1 MTTIGIL
8 ANSSKPSAPN
18 VLGQFAE
25 TARQLGLRLVAEP
38 EAARFLPGVRRLTPA
53 KLINSIKLLM
63 TFGGDGTMLRAMRL
77 LKGKP
82 VPVLGVNLGSL
93 GFLTSVAQ
101 QDAGQALACVAAQQY
116 TVEIRALMECAV
128 SRAGRIISRY
138 CALNDVVI
146 HRGAC
151 PRIVTL
157 DMRLDGE
164 TVSSFMCDG
173 LIVSTP
179 TGSTGHSL
187 AAGGPIMHPG
197 TAAFVVS
204 LICPHTLSSRALV
217 IPDEKRIT
225 IRVAKSVGDLLL
237 TVDGQVGEKIK
248 PGDKIEIRRS
258 KQKAH
263 FAHLPDY
270 SYFTVLRQKLHWR
283 GSTMDHD
290 RPHLTP
296 VKTKI

>member
-1 MTTIGIL
+1 MKTIGIF
-8 ANSSKPSAPN
+8 ANSAKPSAPN
-18 VLGQFAE
+18 VLGQFAA
-25 TARQLGLRLVAEP
+25 TARRLGLRLVAEP
-38 EAARFLPGVRRLTPA
+38 EAARFLPGVRCLTPE
-53 KLINSIKLLM
+53 KLIRAIELLM
-63 TFGGDGTMLRAMRL
+63 TFGGDGTMLRAVRL

-93 GFLTSVAQ
+93 GFLTSIAQ
-101 QDAGQALACVAAQQY
+101 QDAERALACVAAQQY
-116 TVEIRALMECAV
+116 TVEIRTLMECAV
-128 SRAGRIISRY
+128 SRDGLVINRY
-138 CALNDVVI
+138 CALNDIVI
-146 HRGAC
+146 SRGAC

-157 DMRLDGE
+157 DMQLDGE

-217 IPDEKRIT
+217 IPDEKRIV

-237 TVDGQVGEKIK
+237 TMDGQVGEKLK
-248 PGDKIEIRRS
+248 PGDKITIRRS

-270 SYFTVLRQKLHWR
+270 TYFTVLRQKLHWR
-283 GSTMDHD
+283 GSTMDND
-290 RPHLTP
+290 RMHFRP
-296 VKTKI
+296 VKPKI